1 MSCSYGPGRYD
12 AEYEE
17 GGLDYPYGYVRWTE
31 NRNMQAFV
39 EMLAS
44 GKISLEKLLT
54 HTFSFSDA
62 PKAYDLIM
70 NKTEPFVGMVLK
82 YDVSK
87 TLNQKVN
94 IATQSY
100 RQGDVTVGLVGAGSF
115 GQNFLIPAL
124 KNTPAK
130 LVTVVTARPNNARN
144 IADKNQFAT
153 ASGDAQDIFNDSNI
167 NTVFIATRH
176 DTHAP
181 YVLAGISKGK
191 NIFVE
196 KPLCLTEAELDQIVE
211 AHNRQPAR
219 VMVGFNRRFA
229 PLVQQLKKHFTPGM
243 PVSVNYRINAG
254 VIPADHWVHDLKTG
268 GGRIIG
274 EACHFIDLCMF
285 IAGSPITSVSATAL
299 NDASKL
305 NDTVT
310 ISLTF
315 ENGSVAS
322 VNYFS
327 NGNKQVSK
335 EYLEV
340 FGSGIV
346 AQLDDFKTL
355 HVFGKTEKKISG
367 TQDKGH
373 QEEIKTFVDCIKSG
387 KPAPIPFEETVM
399 STRATFKALES
410 IATSGQR
417 ITL

>member
-1 MSCSYGPGRYD
+1 
-12 AEYEE
+12 
-17 GGLDYPYGYVRWTE
+17 
-31 NRNMQAFV
+31 
-39 EMLAS
+39 
-44 GKISLEKLLT
+44 
-54 HTFSFSDA
+54 
-62 PKAYDLIM
+62 
-70 NKTEPFVGMVLK
+70 
-82 YDVSK
+82 
-87 TLNQKVN
+87 
-94 IATQSY
+94 
-100 RQGDVTVGLVGAGSF
+100 
-115 GQNFLIPAL
+115 
-124 KNTPAK
+124 
-130 LVTVVTARPNNARN
+130 
-144 IADKNQFAT
+144 
-153 ASGDAQDIFNDSNI
+153 
-167 NTVFIATRH
+167 
-176 DTHAP
+176 
-181 YVLAGISKGK
+181 
-191 NIFVE
+191 
-196 KPLCLTEAELDQIVE
+196 
-211 AHNRQPAR
+211 
-219 VMVGFNRRFA
+219 
-229 PLVQQLKKHFTPGM
+229 
-243 PVSVNYRINAG
+243 YRINAG

-274 EACHFIDLCMF
+274 EACHFVDLCMF

-315 ENGSVAS
+315 ENGRVAS

-340 FGSGIV
+340 FGSRIV